1 MSLLRAILFESPI
14 WLGVGSFVLF
24 AAVVLGRRRWTG
36 TARAYA
42 LPGVM
47 VLTAVLFVLQWVV
60 VTDRERILA
69 ALDGFVAGI
78 AAEQTP
84 AWARFI
90 DDGYEGEDQDR
101 DAVVALIQS
110 ALTSVDV
117 YDTRLRRR
125 DVTVDD
131 DRAEMVLGAVAT
143 VRLRGG
149 AGAFHTGRWRIGWAR
164 GAEGWRIRS
173 IRPERIDTMAVGG
186 LKELIR
192 SMP

>member
-1 MSLLRAILFESPI
+1 MNLFRTILFESPA

-24 AAVVLGRRRWTG
+24 ATAVLGRRRWTG

-47 VLTAVLFVLQWVV
+47 VLTVILFVLQWAV

-90 DDGYEGEDQDR
+90 DDGYEGGGLDR
-101 DAVVALIQS
+101 DAVVALIES
-110 ALTSVDV
+110 ALTSVNV

-125 DVTVDD
+125 DVTIDG
-131 DRAEMVLGAVAT
+131 DRADMVLGAVAT
-143 VRLRGG
+143 VRVRGG

-164 GAEGWRIRS
+164 AVEGWRIRS
-173 IRPERIDTMAVGG
+173 IRPEMIDTMAVGG
-186 LKELIR
+186 LKELI
-192 SMP
+192 SFVP